1 MNDATSLESLF
12 RRYRERGDGSAL
24 ASVFDRV
31 APELAKVAGY
41 LSGGDRNR
49 AEDLLQQTWLAA
61 ITHARQWDGERPLL
75 PWLLGVLANHARSA
89 ARAQRRHVPG
99 ADVLETLLATDD
111 PVRSSSDAE
120 FGQVLQKALAE
131 LPSPFREAVTL
142 HVEHGLTAV
151 EIGRA
156 LDRPAGTVRTQ
167 IVRGLDRLRAL
178 LPVGLASLGVAAVLT
193 AEQLLAVRRT
203 VLAAAGGPRIPFLG
217 ERLVR
222 WSAGLLLAAA
232 LATLALLMRAEN
244 LAPPTVAEARAEPEV
259 VLAVPPDEPPAKRD
273 EVPLSPRPLEVRVA
287 QAGPRR
293 ITVHVR
299 HADEPTVQAGT
310 WVGLVA
316 HDDVRFVRTDP
327 QGDAVFDDVP
337 EELSHRV
344 FVSGTDVYEDWVV
357 VRDPGSFR
365 HETTLTVP
373 SKGAL
378 VVTVVDG
385 SGRPVADAE
394 VESNGAQHSHR
405 RWGPLGSTDAE
416 GLLRLRGQA
425 QRGAQLRA
433 RAKGHAPARWQQVQ
447 VRADGSQTC
456 QLTMQ
461 PAGQPLH
468 GRVVDAN
475 GAPVRAELGTIAFA
489 GDLTEPWYDV
499 TTADGAF
506 AFEWLPNG
514 PVLVVARVR
523 NGAQVR
529 CGFVRTSVPSNGPVT
544 IRVDE
549 GGSLHGL
556 TRGADGG
563 PAGGSAVSARL
574 LADGVFALPF
584 AQHSLRSVGQGT
596 FRLEG
601 LLPGRWALRAT
612 IGEAEVSEVVTVRA
626 GEQTLWEANAPSL
639 QPLRAVL
646 LDERRQP
653 LVDWQV
659 SRVTAQGHTIG
670 TGWRSDANGRE
681 PGHATLLVPTDAPVE
696 LWLFDPAAAALS
708 LYFPTWRVP
717 GLVADG
723 SVHEI
728 VVPDRARSTHT
739 IRGLVVD
746 ENGQPL
752 RASGMVA
759 SQAVWWDGPRFQ
771 CDAEGR
777 FTIGP
782 FAPGRVDL
790 QLTAPGRP
798 VHRLARLEI
807 PGDGDLDLGTVT
819 MSRPGRI
826 RVVPADGAHAPADLE
841 LVVCAVGSGDR
852 HALERR
858 PDGTFGADDVP
869 AGDYRLDGSSS
880 TVRVRPCAVVAVAE
894 AAANAA
900 VAAPTAFQLEAG
912 VPLRIAVR
920 LDEELRAQQGWSAK
934 LVVRNRGDVVLE
946 RELGTTFHGAVPD
959 ELEFVVAVGAGEL
972 LVELDDHWRPQRR
985 NVQVASTGG
994 HVEFV
999 WSVPR

>member
-1 MNDATSLESLF
+1 MNDAPSLESLF
-12 RRYRERGDGSAL
+12 RRYRERGDGTAL
-24 ASVFDRV
+24 ATVFDRA

-49 AEDLLQQTWLAA
+49 AEDLLQQTWLVA
-61 ITHARQWDGERPLL
+61 ITHASRWDGERPLL
-75 PWLLGVLANHARSA
+75 PWLLGVLANHARSST
-89 ARAQRRHVPG
+89 RAQRRAVPG

-111 PVRSSSDAE
+111 PVRSSSDGE
-120 FGQVLQKALAE
+120 FAQLVQRALVE

-203 VLAAAGGPRIPFLG
+203 VLAAAGGTGKSFLG

-222 WSAGLLLAAA
+222 WSAGLLLTAA
-232 LATLALLMRAEN
+232 LATLALLMRAESV
-244 LAPPTVAEARAEPEV
+244 APPAPAGSQAVPEV
-259 VLAVPPDEPPAKRD
+259 VLATPLDEPPAKRD
-273 EVPLSPRPLEVRVA
+273 QVSLPPRPLEAPVV

-316 HDDVRFVRTDP
+316 HDDLRFARTDAR
-327 QGDAVFDDVP
+327 GDAVFDDVP

-344 FVSGTDVYEDWVV
+344 FVSGTSVYEDWVV
-357 VRDPGSFR
+357 LRDPGSFR
-365 HETTLTVP
+365 HEMTLTVP

-385 SGRPVADAE
+385 SGRPVAGAE
-394 VESNGAQHSHR
+394 VEGNGSQHGHR
-405 RWGPLGSTDAE
+405 LWCPLGSTDTE
-416 GLLRLRGQA
+416 GVLRLRGQA

-456 QLTMQ
+456 RLTME

-468 GRVVDAN
+468 GRVVDEN

-489 GDLTEPWYDV
+489 SDLLEPWYD
-499 TTADGAF
+499 TTAADGTF
-506 AFEWLPNG
+506 TFEWLPNG
-514 PVLVVARVR
+514 PILVVARVR
-523 NGAQVR
+523 NGARVR
-529 CGFVRTSVPSNGPVT
+529 CGLVRASVPSNGPVT
-544 IRVDE
+544 IRVDG
-549 GGSLHGL
+549 GGSLHGV
-556 TRGADGG
+556 TRGAGGG

-574 LADGVFALPF
+574 LADGAFALPF

-596 FRLEG
+596 FRLDG

-626 GEQTLWEANAPSL
+626 GEQTLWEATAASL

-653 LVDWQV
+653 LVGWQV
-659 SRVTAQGHTIG
+659 SRVSAQGHPIG

-681 PGHATLLVPTDAPVE
+681 PGFAPLLVPTDAPVD

-728 VVPDRARSTHT
+728 VVPDRARATHT

-746 ENGQPL
+746 EHGQPL
-752 RASGMVA
+752 RASGMVV

-771 CDAEGR
+771 CDADGR

-782 FAPGRVDL
+782 FAPGRIDL
-790 QLTAPGRP
+790 QLHAPGRP
-798 VHRLARLEI
+798 VHRLARLEV
-807 PGDGDLDLGTVT
+807 PGDGDLDLGTTT
-819 MSRPGRI
+819 MPRAGRI
-826 RVVPADGAHAPADLE
+826 RVAAADGVRVPGDLR
-841 LVVCAVGSGDR
+841 LVACAIVGGER
-852 HALERR
+852 HDLERR
-858 PDGTFGADDVP
+858 PDGTFGADGLP
-869 AGDYRLDGSSS
+869 AGDYRLEGSSS
-880 TVRVRPCAVVAVAE
+880 SLRVRSCPLVAVAE
-894 AAANAA
+894 AAADAAA
-900 VAAPTAFQLEAG
+900 VAPTRFQLEAG

-920 LDEELRAQQGWSAK
+920 LGEELRAQEGWSAT
-934 LVVRNRGDVVLE
+934 LVVRRRGEVVVQRSLAT
-946 RELGTTFHGAVPD
+946 RFHGVVPD
-959 ELEFVVAVGAGEL
+959 TLEFTVAAEAGEL
-972 LVELDDHWRPQRR
+972 LVELDDHWRPQRQT
-985 NVQVASTGG
+985 VQVAATGG
-994 HVEFV
+994 RVEFD

>member
-1 MNDATSLESLF
+1 MNDASSLESLF
-12 RRYRERGDGSAL
+12 RRYRERADGSAL
-24 ASVFDRV
+24 AAVFDRT

-41 LSGGDRNR
+41 LSGGDRAR
-49 AEDLLQQTWLAA
+49 AEDLLQQTWLVA
-61 ITHARQWDGERPLL
+61 ITHAARWDGERPLL
-75 PWLLGVLANHARSA
+75 PWLLGVLANHARSSM
-89 ARAQRRHVPG
+89 RAQRRVAPG

-111 PVRSSSDAE
+111 PVRSSSDGE
-120 FGQVLQKALAE
+120 FAQLLQKALAE

-203 VLAAAGGPRIPFLG
+203 VLAAAGGAGRSFLG

-222 WSAGLLLAAA
+222 WSAGLLLTAA
-232 LATLALLMRAEN
+232 LATLALMMRGASVVPPA
-244 LAPPTVAEARAEPEV
+244 LADARAEPEV
-259 VLAVPPDEPPAKRD
+259 VSAAPLDEPPANRD
-273 EVPLSPRPLEVRVA
+273 RVLLPPQPLEAPVA
-287 QAGPRR
+287 QVGPRR

-316 HDDVRFVRTDP
+316 NDDLRFVRTDP
-327 QGDAVFDDVP
+327 RGDAVFDDVP
-337 EELSHRV
+337 EELTHRV
-344 FVSGTDVYEDWVV
+344 FVSGTDVHEDWIVL
-357 VRDPGSFR
+357 RDPGSFR
-365 HETTLTVP
+365 HEMTLTVP
-373 SKGAL
+373 SHGAL

-385 SGRPVADAE
+385 SGRPVAGAE
-394 VESNGAQHSHR
+394 VEGNGSQHGHR
-405 RWGPLGSTDAE
+405 KWCPLGSTDGE
-416 GLLRLRGQA
+416 GVLRLRGQA
-425 QRGAQLRA
+425 RRGAQLRA
-433 RAKGHAPARWQQVQ
+433 RAKGHAPARWEQVQ

-456 QLTMQ
+456 CLTME

-468 GRVVDAN
+468 GRVVDGN
-475 GAPVRAELGTIAFA
+475 GAPVRAELGTVAFA
-489 GDLTEPWYDV
+489 SDLPEPWYD
-499 TTADGAF
+499 TTAADGAF

-514 PVLVVARVR
+514 PVVLVARVR
-523 NGAQVR
+523 DGQRVR
-529 CGFVRTSVPSNGPVT
+529 CGLVRASVPSNGPVT
-544 IRVDE
+544 IRVEE

-556 TRGADGG
+556 TRGAGGG
-563 PAGGSAVSARL
+563 PAGGSAVSVRL
-574 LADGVFALPF
+574 LADGASALPF

-612 IGEAEVSEVVTVRA
+612 IGEAEVAEVVTVRA
-626 GEQTLWEANAPSL
+626 GEQTLWEATAPSL

-653 LVDWQV
+653 LVGWHV
-659 SRVTAQGHTIG
+659 TRVTAQGHTSG
-670 TGWRSDANGRE
+670 TGWRTDTNGRE
-681 PGHATLLVPTDAPVE
+681 PGHMPLLVPADAPVD
-696 LWLFDPAAAALS
+696 LWLFDPAASAFS
-708 LYFPTWRVP
+708 HYFPTWRVP

-728 VVPDRARSTHT
+728 VVPDRARATHT

-746 ENGQPL
+746 EHGQPL
-752 RASGMVA
+752 RASGMVV

-771 CDAEGR
+771 CNAEGR

-790 QLTAPGRP
+790 QLTAPRRP
-798 VHRLARLEI
+798 QHSLRRLEI
-807 PGDGDLDLGTVT
+807 PVDGDLDLGTVT
-819 MSRPGRI
+819 MPRAGRV
-826 RVVPADGAHAPADLE
+826 RVVAEEGRRVPADLRLA
-841 LVVCAVGSGDR
+841 VRAVGSGER
-852 HALERR
+852 FPLALQ
-858 PDGTFGADDVP
+858 PDGTFGEDGLP
-869 AGDYRLDGSSS
+869 AGDYRLEGSSS
-880 TVRVRPCAVVAVAE
+880 TLRVRPCAVVAVPE

-900 VAAPTAFQLEAG
+900 VAAPTTFQLEAG

-920 LDEELRAQQGWSAK
+920 LDEELRAQQGWWAK
-934 LVVRNRGDVVLE
+934 LVVRDRGDVVLE
-946 RELGTTFHGAVPD
+946 REIGAAFRGVVPD

-972 LVELDDHWRPQRR
+972 LVELDDRWRPQRR
-985 NVQVASTGG
+985 TVQVASSGG
-994 HVEFV
+994 RVEFV
-999 WSVPR
+999 WSMPR